1 MTAVAEL
8 RQQKSTT
15 VRLFAAPPPVRAAF
29 GLLERIAPALGA
41 RWAERIW
48 FTLPRVTA
56 LPAPR
61 SVQPAP
67 GAPFA
72 VTVDGHRL
80 IGQTWGDGPAVYLM
94 HGWAGHAGQLAA
106 FVPPLAAAGY
116 RVVAFD
122 APSHG
127 GSAPGAYGP
136 RSSSIPEF
144 AAALSAVVASH
155 GPAHAIVAH
164 SMGCTATAVA
174 LCDGLGAVRVAL
186 LAPMA
191 SPVSYARQFAA
202 VLGFGERTYRRLVA
216 RVERR
221 VGAPMHHFDVPELG
235 RAIAMPPTL
244 IIHDREDTSTPV
256 TDGAAIAA
264 AWSGSRFHV
273 TSGLGHRRLLRDPG
287 VVTEVVDFVTGG
299 AGSQPNNALYPLMAA

>member
-1 MTAVAEL
+1 MTTVAEL
-8 RQQKSTT
+8 QKQKSTI

-29 GLLERIAPALGA
+29 RLLERTAPGLGA

-48 FTLPRVTA
+48 FTLPRPSA
-56 LPAPR
+56 QPEPR
-61 SVQPAP
+61 NAGSAP
-67 GAPFA
+67 GTPFA
-72 VTVDGHRL
+72 LDVDGHKV
-80 IGQTWGDGPAVYLM
+80 IGEVWGDGPAIYLI
-94 HGWAGHAGQLAA
+94 HGWAGHRGQLAA
-106 FVPPLAAAGY
+106 FVSPLVGHGY

-144 AAALSAVVASH
+144 AAALSAVVATH
-155 GPAHAIVAH
+155 GPAHAIIAH
-164 SMGCTATAVA
+164 SMGGTAAAVA
-174 LCDGLGAVRVAL
+174 LCDGLRAGRVAM

-191 SPVSYARQFAA
+191 SPVTYARQFAS

-221 VGAPMHHFDVPELG
+221 VGAPMRQFDVPELG
-235 RAIAMPPTL
+235 RAVAMPPTL
-244 IIHDREDTSTPV
+244 IVHDRDDTSTPV

-264 AWSGSRFHV
+264 AWSGSRLHV
-273 TSGLGHRRLLRDPG
+273 TSGLGHRRLLRDPD
-287 VVTEVVDFVTGG
+287 VVDEVVDFV
-299 AGSQPNNALYPLMAA
+299 AA